1 MEELAGLPGERAAD
15 DERDSAACADLIE
28 EDLGAELE
36 GGEKLA
42 GAVALYCAVVDGD
55 INHVAVRE
63 GAYVHLDRERTG
75 VLHGV
80 EENRSDLSA
89 EDKAACPLA
98 GNVRDVIADEP
109 DD

>member
-15 DERDSAACADLIE
+15 DERNSAACADLVE
-28 EDLGAELE
+28 EDLSAELE
-36 GGEKLA
+36 SGEELA
-42 GAVALYCAVVDGD
+42 GAVALYGAIVDGD
-55 INHVAVRE
+55 VNHVAVRE

-109 DD
+109 KD